1 MISTKPS
8 TAITGDKPMNT
19 TRQITVIKENNM
31 KVTTANLIRWSGLS
45 AMVAGIIFAGIQ
57 PIHPPDVLAS
67 VSTSLFITITAL
79 KTVMCIFGLFGI
91 AGLYAR
97 QVEESGWLG
106 LAGYLLLTI
115 FYAVQMCF
123 AFAEPLILPLLT
135 TVAPTFVESVLGLSS
150 GAGGPMN
157 LGALAVVYQV
167 VSALYLLG
175 TLLFGIAMFRTR
187 IPSRWAAGLLAG
199 SGPLAII
206 MVTLLPHWLERFAAV
221 PMGIAL
227 VWLGYA
233 LWSERRAPTVESVPG
248 MGSLQ
253 FSQATAE

>member
-1 MISTKPS
+1 MISTKQNS
-8 TAITGDKPMNT
+8 VIAGKKPMNINQQT
-19 TRQITVIKENNM
+19 AIKENKM
-31 KVTTANLIRWSGLS
+31 QLTTANLIRWSGLS
-45 AMVAGIIFAGIQ
+45 AMAAGLIFAGIQ

-67 VSTSLFITITAL
+67 VNTSLFITITSL

-135 TVAPTFVESVLGLSS
+135 TVAPTFVESVLGLAS

-157 LGALAVVYQV
+157 LGALAVVYQILPV
-167 VSALYLLG
+167 LYLLG
-175 TLLFGIAMFRTR
+175 LLLFGIAIFRAG
-187 IPSRWAAGLLAG
+187 ILSRWAAGLIAC
-199 SGPLAII
+199 SGPLAFI
-206 MVTLLPHWLERFAAV
+206 MVALLPHQLERFAAV

-227 VWLGYA
+227 VWLGYT
-233 LWSERRAPTVESVPG
+233 LWSERREPVAQLLPGKVGPQLSPTAS
-248 MGSLQ
+248 
-253 FSQATAE
+253 A